1 MACVTLL
8 FELSTPFL
16 KIRELMIASDATG
29 GSNALLFNV
38 VNWGFALFF
47 FLSRIVSGYYYVIVW
62 WFAIERL
69 IASGGIH
76 SVPIARM
83 YQVFCVLL
91 TGLNTFWFYVIVKN
105 AFARSP
111 KEKPT

>member
-16 KIRELMIASDATG
+16 KIRELMIASDATSG
-29 GSNALLFNV
+29 AFASLFSV
-38 VNWGFALFF
+38 VNWCFALFF
-47 FLSRIVSGYYYVIVW
+47 FLSRIVSGYYHIVMW
-62 WFAIERL
+62 WLTIERL

-91 TGLNTFWFYVIVKN
+91 TGLNTFWFYVILKN
-105 AFARSP
+105 ASSRTP